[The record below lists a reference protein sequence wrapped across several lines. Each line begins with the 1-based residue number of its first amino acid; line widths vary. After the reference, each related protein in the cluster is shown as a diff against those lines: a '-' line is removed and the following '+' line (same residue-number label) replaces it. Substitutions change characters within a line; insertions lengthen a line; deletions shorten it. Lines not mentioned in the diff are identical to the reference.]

1 MNICV
6 NNNENYPLYTDLYL
20 MMILTNNHHNHKFLC
35 NNISRRITITIK
47 IVIKEILTNKN
58 INSNMN
64 IKQIR

>member
-35 NNISRRITITIK
+35 NNNIRRIIITIR

-58 INSNMN
+58 ITSNMN